1 MLTIQ
6 TYTLLK
12 DLKKLDKPVIS
23 SIDKINNEV
32 NIYEL
37 KNASSIYLGIPSPPK
52 DNKLIKI
59 YKYDEYKYLLEK
71 HYIVIYTNPYISF
84 THLGYRIKQ
93 INAINLCW
101 QLFFSV
107 VIPFI
112 VAYYT
117 SK

>member
-6 TYTLLK
+6 TYKLLK

-23 SIDKINNEV
+23 SISRINNEV
-32 NIYEL
+32 DIYEL

-52 DNKLIKI
+52 DKKLIKT
-59 YKYDEYKYLLEK
+59 YKFDKYKYLLEK

-93 INAINLCW
+93 ISTIRLCW
-101 QLFFSV
+101 HIIFSV